1 MGGSHSLEDDLVEF
15 RMTSKTMGRESK
27 KAEKNEALQ
36 KKKLHKAIAEG
47 NLDVAKLYAQN
58 AIREKS
64 SALQY
69 LRLQSRIDAV
79 SSRLQQAIAMKNVS
93 GAMKSQVKGM
103 ANVLK
108 SMEADKI
115 TQVMEDFEKQFEDM
129 DVKSSYM
136 ESTMDSTTA
145 MSTPA
150 DQVDEL
156 IRAVAAENKLELGE
170 SMGTVPTGTKTTE
183 ANTAVD
189 PEVVSQQDRL
199 AALRNRG

>member
-1 MGGSHSLEDDLVEF
+1 
-15 RMTSKTMGRESK
+15 MTSKTMGRESK

-36 KKKLHKAIAEG
+36 KKKLQKAIAEG

-58 AIREKS
+58 AIREKN

-79 SSRLQQAIAMKNVS
+79 ASRLQQAIAMKNVS

-150 DQVDEL
+150 DQVDDL
-156 IRAVAAENKLELGE
+156 IRAVAAENKLELGD
-170 SMGTVPTGTKTTE
+170 SMGAVPTGTKATE
-183 ANTAVD
+183 ADTAVD

>member
-1 MGGSHSLEDDLVEF
+1 MEDDLVEF

-79 SSRLQQAIAMKNVS
+79 SSRLQQAISMKNVS

-150 DQVDEL
+150 DQVDDL

-170 SMGTVPTGTKTTE
+170 SMGAVPTGTKTNE
-183 ANTAVD
+183 AHTAVD

>member
-1 MGGSHSLEDDLVEF
+1 LEDDLVEF

-27 KAEKNEALQ
+27 KAEKNEAVH
-36 KKKLHKAIAEG
+36 KKKLQKAIAEG

-58 AIREKS
+58 AIREKN

-79 SSRLQQAIAMKNVS
+79 ASRLQQAIAMKNVS

-150 DQVDEL
+150 DQVDDL
-156 IRAVAAENKLELGE
+156 IRAVAAENKLELGD
-170 SMGTVPTGTKTTE
+170 SMGAVPTGTKATE
-183 ANTAVD
+183 ADTAVD
-189 PEVVSQQDRL
+189 PEVLSQQDRL